1 MDVRKLIELGRDVQP
16 LVEGVPPWR
25 VDPAVN
31 DLIERQ
37 EWEVLSVLMLSCAEA
52 TARQIIAKLL
62 DLRVYEPLTVA
73 ACLRRH
79 IRSQPVV
86 VAGSRGQASARI
98 FRDIDA
104 ESEGK
109 ASVPDFIREDIEDM
123 AESAARTRD
132 AQMVRGDSMDR
143 SPVREFIINRL
154 GEKAAV
160 EVAAMD
166 AVIIV
171 ALAAGW
177 EETRRLAAM
186 KIGNSPQSI
195 KRLVTAGR
203 TEDLIKV
210 AQETQ
215 LAAIMAR
222 VAAALAEDMEGLRGR
237 GDQAALD
244 FIAGNHPDEQVKA
257 AAKGSTEG

>member
-52 TARQIIAKLL
+52 TARQIIARLL
-62 DLRVYEPLTVA
+62 DLRVYEPLTVV

-109 ASVPDFIREDIEDM
+109 ASVPDFIREEIVDM

-132 AQMVRGDSMDR
+132 AQMMRGDSLDR

-154 GEKAAV
+154 GERASV

-166 AVIIV
+166 ALVIV

-186 KIGNSPQSI
+186 KIGNSPQSV
-195 KRLVTAGR
+195 KRLVTSGR
-203 TEDLIKV
+203 TDELMKV
-210 AQETQ
+210 ARETQ
-215 LAAIMAR
+215 LAAIMGKMAE
-222 VAAALAEDMEGLRGR
+222 ALAEDIDGLRQR
-237 GDQAALD
+237 GDEAALA
-244 FIAGNHPDEQVKA
+244 FIGENHPDEAVKA
-257 AAKGSTEG
+257 AAKGLTEG